1 MKVKYKVVPVPI
13 TDGDK
18 LTDFYVNQIRLTLN
32 HDSIGSEQIRFVQL
46 TLQALPALLSSK
58 QV

>member
-46 TLQALPALLSSK
+46 TL
-58 QV
+58 